1 MRLAPRSHVAIL
13 ASFVSIVLA
22 FQGVAIV
29 SDPGLSQARE
39 TGGNRYR
46 FTRVERCLMK
56 KINRHRAHR
65 GKRRLEWDKQLG
77 YIGRRHARRMAR
89 AGSIWHAGNLD
100 DAVTRWRRLGQTVG
114 GARRCRALFRRVLAL
129 DLPPQ
134 HHDGTVAVRGC
145 GDQAKER
152 FRLRPADLREPAQPG
167 KQIHLSLVGQRVP
180 IRATSWGTTRLLLP
194 G

>member
-29 SDPGLSQARE
+29 SDPGLSQAGE

-114 GARRCRALFRRVLAL
+114 GARRCRALFRAFWRSTSHRNIMMGRWRFVGVGTKRKNGFVFVLQIFESRRN
-129 DLPPQ
+129 P
-134 HHDGTVAVRGC
+134 GN
-145 GDQAKER
+145 R
-152 FRLRPADLREPAQPG
+152 FTYP
-167 KQIHLSLVGQRVP
+167 
-180 IRATSWGTTRLLLP
+180 
-194 G
+194 